1 MSYCGVVVLM
11 ELPSKIQLR
20 AQPLASPASWS
31 NALTPLA
38 LALAQLDDPA
48 CFGALVRSVLLTLAA
63 YALLLAGSI
72 WGIDA
77 LLAEYHWPGWL
88 AGLIGTIG
96 VVALAFWLFLPTVVL
111 IATFY
116 IDRIATAVEARH
128 YPFLPPPTPASLMA
142 QTADGLHLAGR
153 VLLLN
158 VVALLLAFLPVPGL
172 GLALAVLVS
181 GWAIGRGLFV
191 AVAMRRLP
199 RNLAVALYSRHRLA
213 VLAPGVLLA
222 AASAIPGVNLL
233 VPIVGTAAM
242 VHVLHRIRD

>member
-1 MSYCGVVVLM
+1 M
-11 ELPSKIQLR
+11 
-20 AQPLASPASWS
+20 
-31 NALTPLA
+31 TPLA

-48 CFGALVRSVLLTLAA
+48 CFGALVRSVLLALVA

-72 WGIDA
+72 WGIHA
-77 LLAEYHWPGWL
+77 LLADYHWPGWL

-96 VVALAFWLFLPTVVL
+96 VVALALWLFLPTVVL

-116 IDRIATAVEARH
+116 IDRIAAAVDARH
-128 YPFLPPPTPASLMA
+128 YPWLPPPTPAPLMA
-142 QTADGLHLAGR
+142 QMGDGLHLAGR
-153 VLLLN
+153 VLLMNL
-158 VVALLLAFLPVPGL
+158 VALLLAFLPIPGL

-199 RNLAVALYSRHRLA
+199 RDAAIALYRRRRLS
-213 VLAPGVLLA
+213 VLVPGVILA
-222 AASAIPGVNLL
+222 AASVMPGLNLL

-242 VHVLHRIRD
+242 VHVLNRVPD